1 MIIRPTPWFMAAAGG
16 AAMAEI
22 TVGLGTGEFEGSA
35 GFCGSAFAGNFGMTP
50 FGSISDPDLMHAI
63 VWSIEDPSELA
74 SVYSKTNTK
83 IFTFPDFVSSYFDTK
98 EFANA
103 ASMAPPL
110 APIYATE
117 ATYYMGGGSLPV
129 TAGAKVRYIVTN
141 SP

>member
-1 MIIRPTPWFMAAAGG
+1 
-16 AAMAEI
+16 
-22 TVGLGTGEFEGSA
+22 
-35 GFCGSAFAGNFGMTP
+35 
-50 FGSISDPDLMHAI
+50 MHAI

-74 SVYSKTNTK
+74 SVYSKTNAK

-117 ATYYMGGGSLPV
+117 STYYMGGGSLPV